1 MLLADIVELI
11 PTSEQ
16 EQDLKKL
23 MGHESE
29 KYRFAKEKQITC
41 LGMDIESGDLYEWIG
56 DHTKKIL
63 QEQEST
69 LKKMPATGDK
79 YTIELR

>member
-1 MLLADIVELI
+1 MFSVSLKVFISSSCSEEKYKTVRKQLKDKIEQTQLADV
-11 PTSEQ
+11 
-16 EQDLKKL
+16 
-23 MGHESE
+23 
-29 KYRFAKEKQITC
+29 
-41 LGMDIESGDLYEWIG
+41 ESGDLYEWIG

-69 LKKMPATGDK
+69 LKKMPGTGDK